1 MPCDPPRRMRA
12 HLAAAILATL
22 ALAAPARGAAPPD
35 LARYVNVFAGTEAGA
50 ADFGTGGGAG
60 NTFPGAT
67 VPFGM
72 VQWSPD
78 TDPST
83 VNFSGGYSYGDSRIR
98 GFSLT
103 HLSGA
108 GCAALRDVPFL
119 PTTAP
124 VERAPGRFGSS
135 DLDPA
140 YLSSFSHASESAG
153 PGRYRV
159 RLEPSGT
166 EVELSATT
174 RTGAAR
180 IGFPAGGGSVL
191 VNAGGSAMANREA
204 ELALDPGRRE
214 IAGTVESGRFCY
226 QRNSY
231 RVHFAAEFSRPF
243 AAHGTW
249 RDQTLQPGSTSA
261 SDRSDAAF
269 NYTPIPGAPPALPG
283 NPSGSAQAGAYA
295 TFDGPVEV
303 RVGISYVSVDAARAN
318 LRAEGGAFEAV
329 RAAAVRRWNRQLARV
344 RVGGGPKSE
353 LRTFY
358 TMLYRSLL
366 HPNVAS
372 DADGRYMGMDGQVQ
386 RAAGRT
392 HYANFSGWDVYRTQ
406 IPLLAMIEPE
416 RASDVAASLVAGA
429 RESGCLPKWSLASG
443 HTDVMIGDPAD
454 PAIASAYAL
463 GARRFDAREALRA
476 MVRGASEVCRSA
488 NAEYV
493 QRQGLADYLRL
504 GWVPHEGS
512 QNTGAATSTF
522 GSTDTVWGS
531 ASTTLEYAL
540 ADFSIAQLG
549 AALRDAGARDAFAPR
564 GGNWRGVF
572 DEATRHVRPRSGSGA
587 FATPHDPAS
596 SDGFAE
602 GSSAQYTW
610 LVPQDVAGLAAALG
624 GREAALARLDDFF
637 AELNSGAASQR
648 AFLGNEPNLHV
659 PWLYNWLG
667 RPDGA
672 QRVVRRGLLE
682 LFEAS
687 PGGYPGNDDLGAMS
701 AWYVLG
707 ALGLYPA
714 IPGTD
719 VLALGGP
726 LFPRA
731 DVRLPGGLLRI
742 RAAGA
747 MPGRPYVKSLRRNG
761 RAFAKPW
768 LRFGSLACGARL
780 DFRMA
785 GTPRPWGRDARAAP
799 PSFPP
804 GWKAPAATAGCSR

>member
-1 MPCDPPRRMRA
+1 MG
-12 HLAAAILATL
+12 L
-22 ALAAPARGAAPPD
+22 ALAPGARAAD
-35 LARYVNVFAGTEAGA
+35 VGRYVNVFAGSDAGA

-124 VERAPGRFGSS
+124 VDRAPGRFGSS
-135 DLDPA
+135 DIDPA
-140 YLSSFSHASESAG
+140 YLSSFSHAAESAR
-153 PGRYRV
+153 PGHYRV
-159 RLEPSGT
+159 RLDPSGT

-180 IGFPAGGGSVL
+180 IGFPDGGGSIL

-204 ELALDPGRRE
+204 DVSVDPDRRE
-214 IAGTVESGRFCY
+214 ISGTVESGRFCY

-249 RDQTLQPGSTSA
+249 RDQTLQPGGTSA
-261 SDRSDAAF
+261 SDRSDAAL
-269 NYTPIPGAPPALPG
+269 NYTPIPGGPAFLPG
-283 NPSGSAQAGAYA
+283 NPSGTAQAGAYA
-295 TFDGPVEV
+295 TFDGPVEL
-303 RVGISYVSVDAARAN
+303 RVGVSYVSVDAARAN
-318 LRAEGGAFEAV
+318 LRAEGGAFDTV
-329 RAAAVRRWNRQLARV
+329 RTAAARTWERALARV
-344 RVGGGPKSE
+344 RVGGGPKDR

-372 DADGRYMGMDGQVQ
+372 DADGRYMGMDGQVHS
-386 RAAGRT
+386 AGGRT
-392 HYANFSGWDVYRTQ
+392 RYANFSGWDVYRTQ
-406 IPLLAMIEPE
+406 IPLLAMIEPA
-416 RASDVAASLVAGA
+416 RASDVVASLVAGA

-454 PAIASAYAL
+454 PAIATAHAL
-463 GARRFDAREALRA
+463 GARGFDARGALAA
-476 MVRGASEVCRSA
+476 MVRGANEVCRSP

-504 GWVPHEGS
+504 GYVSHEGS

-540 ADFSIAQLG
+540 ADFSIAQL
-549 AALRDAGARDAFAPR
+549 ATALGEAGVHGDFMRR
-564 GGNWRGVF
+564 GGFWRNVF
-572 DEATRHVRPRSGSGA
+572 DDGTRYVRPRSSSGP
-587 FATPHDPAS
+587 FVPPPDPAGT
-596 SDGFAE
+596 DGFAE

-610 LVPQDVAGLAAALG
+610 LVPQDPAGLFAALG
-624 GREAALARLDDFF
+624 GRDAAVARLDEFF
-637 AELNSGAASQR
+637 TELNAGPASR
-648 AFLGNEPNLHV
+648 HAFLGNEPNLHV

-667 RPDGA
+667 RPDGT
-672 QRVVRRGLLE
+672 QRIVRRGLLE
-682 LFEAS
+682 LFSAT

-719 VLALGGP
+719 VIALSGP

-731 DVRLPGGLLRI
+731 DVRLGGGTLRI

-761 RAFAKPW
+761 RPFAKPW
-768 LRFGSLACGARL
+768 LRFGSLRCGARL
-780 DFRMA
+780 DYRMA
-785 GTPRPWGRDARAAP
+785 GTARPWGSGVTP

-804 GWKAPAATAGCSR
+804 GSKPPTPMRNCAR

>member
-1 MPCDPPRRMRA
+1 MR
-12 HLAAAILATL
+12 HRLGIAALLL
-22 ALAAPARGAAPPD
+22 ALAPAPAARAAD
-35 LARYVNVFAGTEAGA
+35 FGHYVNVFAGTEAGA

-83 VNFSGGYSYGDSRIR
+83 ENFSGGYSYGDTRIR
-98 GFSLT
+98 GLSLT

-124 VERAPGRFGSS
+124 VVRAPGRPGSS
-135 DLDPA
+135 DVDPA
-140 YLSSFSHASESAG
+140 YLASFSHANESAR
-153 PGRYRV
+153 PGHYSV
-159 RLEPSGT
+159 RLDDGT
-166 EVELSATT
+166 QVDLTATT
-174 RTGAAR
+174 RTGGGR
-180 IGFPAGGGSVL
+180 FGFPAGGGSIL
-191 VNAGGSAMANREA
+191 VNAGGSAMANRDA
-204 ELALDPGRRE
+204 EVTLDPERRE

-243 AAHGTW
+243 AAHGAW
-249 RDQTLQPGSTSA
+249 RDQTLLPGATSA
-261 SDRSDAAF
+261 SDHSDGAL
-269 NYTPIPGAPPALPG
+269 NYTPIPGGPPSLPG
-283 NPSGSAQAGAYA
+283 NPSGTAQAGAYA

-303 RVGISYVSVDAARAN
+303 RVGVSYVSVDAARAH
-318 LRAEGGAFEAV
+318 LRSSAVDFETARTAAIREWE
-329 RAAAVRRWNRQLARV
+329 RALGRV

-353 LRTFY
+353 RRTFY
-358 TMLYRSLL
+358 TMLYHSLL
-366 HPNVAS
+366 HPNVFS
-372 DADGRYMGMDGQVQ
+372 DADGRYMGMDGQVHQ
-386 RAAGRT
+386 AGGRT
-392 HYANFSGWDVYRTQ
+392 QYANFSGWDVYRTQ

-416 RASDVAASLVAGA
+416 RASDVVASLVAGA
-429 RESGCLPKWSLASG
+429 RESGCLPKWSLANG

-454 PAIASAYAL
+454 PAIASAHAL
-463 GARRFDAREALRA
+463 GARRFDSREALAA
-476 MVRGASEVCRSA
+476 MVRGASEVCRSP

-504 GWVPHEGS
+504 GYLPHEGS
-512 QNTGAATSTF
+512 QNSGAATSMF
-522 GSTDTVWGS
+522 GSTDAVWGS

-540 ADFSIAQLG
+540 ADFAVAQLG
-549 AALRDAGARDAFAPR
+549 ASVGDATVRDGFLRRAA
-564 GGNWRGVF
+564 NWRNVF
-572 DEATRHVRPRSGSGA
+572 DEGTRFVRPRSSAGA
-587 FATPHDPAS
+587 FVPPADPAS

-610 LVPQDVAGLAAALG
+610 LVPHDVAGLIEALG
-624 GREAALARLDDFF
+624 GRDAALERLDDFF
-637 AELNSGAASQR
+637 AELNAGVSSR
-648 AFLGNEPNLHV
+648 HAFLGNEPNLHV

-719 VLALGGP
+719 VLTLGGP

-731 DVRLPGGLLRI
+731 DVRLAGGTLRI

-747 MPGRPYVKSLRRNG
+747 MPGRPYVRSLRRNG
-761 RAFAKPW
+761 RPFAKPW
-768 LRFGSLACGARL
+768 LRIGSLVCGARL

-785 GTPRPWGRDARAAP
+785 GAPKPWGSGASP

-804 GWKAPAATAGCSR
+804 GSKPPRLASLKCPR

>member
-1 MPCDPPRRMRA
+1 MRGL
-12 HLAAAILATL
+12 LAAAALACLT
-22 ALAAPARGAAPPD
+22 AAAPAAAHAAAPPD

-50 ADFGTGGGAG
+50 ADYGTGGGAG
-60 NTFPGAT
+60 NTFPGAA

-83 VNFSGGYSYGDSRIR
+83 VNFSGGYSYGDTRLR

-108 GCAALRDVPFL
+108 GCAVMRDVPFL

-124 VERAPGRFGSS
+124 VLRAPQRFGSS
-135 DLDPA
+135 DVDPA
-140 YLSSFSHASESAG
+140 YLSDFSHAEESAG

-159 RLEPSGT
+159 RLRPSGT

-180 IGFPAGGGSVL
+180 IGFPAGGGSIL

-204 ELALDPGRRE
+204 DLAVHPGRRE
-214 IAGTVESGRFCY
+214 IAGTVETGRFCY

-231 RVHFAAEFSRPF
+231 RLHFAAEFSRPF

-249 RDQTLQPGSTSA
+249 RDQTLQPGATAA
-261 SDRSDAAF
+261 SDRSEAPF
-269 NYTPIPGAPPALPG
+269 NYTPIPGGPPALPG

-318 LRAEGGAFEAV
+318 LRAEGGGFESV
-329 RAAAVRRWNRQLARV
+329 RDAAVRRWNRQLARV

-406 IPLLAMIEPE
+406 IPLLAMIDPD

-429 RESGCLPKWSLASG
+429 RESGCLPKWSVASG
-443 HTDVMIGDPAD
+443 HTDVMIGDAAD
-454 PAIASAYAL
+454 PAIASIHAL
-463 GARRFDAREALRA
+463 GGRRFDAREALRA
-476 MVRGASEVCRSA
+476 MVRGASEVCRSP

-493 QRQGLADYLRL
+493 QRQGLTDYLRL
-504 GWVPHEGS
+504 GYVPHEGS
-512 QNTGAATSTF
+512 QSNGAATSTF
-522 GSTDTVWGS
+522 GSTDSVWGS

-540 ADFSIAQLG
+540 ADFSIAQLA
-549 AALRDAGARDAFAPR
+549 AALGDSGVRDAFAAR
-564 GGNWRGVF
+564 GANWRNVF
-572 DEATRHVRPRSGSGA
+572 DEGTRHARPRSSTGA
-587 FATPHDPAS
+587 FAGAPDPAS

-610 LVPQDVAGLAAALG
+610 LVPQDVAGLTAALG
-624 GREAALARLDDFF
+624 GREATLARLDDFF
-637 AELNSGAASQR
+637 AELNAGAASR
-648 AFLGNEPNLHV
+648 HAFLGNEPNLHV
-659 PWLYNWLG
+659 PWLYNWAG

-682 LFEAS
+682 LFEAA

-719 VLALGGP
+719 VLAIGGP

-731 DVRLPGGLLRI
+731 DVRLPGGTLRI

-780 DFRMA
+780 DLRMA
-785 GTPRPWGRDARAAP
+785 GTPRPWGRGARGTP

-804 GWKAPAATAGCSR
+804 GSRAPSQSATCPRRGG